1 MNKLESLL
9 SKYENNFLL
18 LDEFSINKEIEY
30 LNFHNIVTVTDT
42 NLVKVSAIHSLIDF
56 LKENFN
62 SKLILLNP
70 SEPNYEMIETTSK
83 KLFSGQYD
91 LVIALGGGSILDLVK
106 ASSVYENAF
115 EKLTILLVPKNNI
128 QKKY

>member
-56 LKENFN
+56 L
-62 SKLILLNP
+62 
-70 SEPNYEMIETTSK
+70 
-83 KLFSGQYD
+83 
-91 LVIALGGGSILDLVK
+91 
-106 ASSVYENAF
+106 
-115 EKLTILLVPKNNI
+115 
-128 QKKY
+128 